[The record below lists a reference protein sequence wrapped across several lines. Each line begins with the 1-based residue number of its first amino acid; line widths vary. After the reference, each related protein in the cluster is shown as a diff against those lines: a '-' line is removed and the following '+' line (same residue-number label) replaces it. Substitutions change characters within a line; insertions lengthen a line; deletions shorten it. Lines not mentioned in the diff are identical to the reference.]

1 MTIKSKISLYIS
13 IIFTVLF
20 GIICISVYSLFSNFR
35 KQEFTERLEEKA
47 KSNIKLL
54 QELKTVNVRILNA
67 LDKRQ
72 EDQLH
77 KDQTLIF
84 NGDYELIYATR
95 RKNDIQWTK
104 ETLRHIQSV
113 KKWYWSKGELELF
126 GLYYPN
132 QHQSYIAIIAAKDSL
147 GIRKMNFL
155 RYSLLGAYL
164 IFTLAAWL
172 ISFLIIKRQLK
183 PLDDFHHEITRIN
196 EQNLNESFV
205 VPIQSKNE
213 IHLLSNEFNH
223 MIQRISKA
231 YQKQKEFTSQASHE
245 LRTPLARMSSQIENQ
260 LTHVDDEQAKFL
272 KKQLDEVTQLN
283 ELISSLLI
291 LSKMESKQNELNETC
306 RLDEIVYNCIE
317 KVTRVFP
324 LFKVHLEFD
333 NSEDLSDAL
342 TIRMNAQ
349 LLEIAIGNLLKNAW
363 VYGNE
368 KAPIIKF
375 GYENQRCYLQIV
387 NKGKLL
393 KESEIDLLY
402 EPFMRGENAK
412 NKEGLGL
419 GLRIVYRILQI
430 YGYQIAYSK
439 QHKSNCF
446 RITF

>member
-20 GIICISVYSLFSNFR
+20 GIICISVYTLFSNFR
-35 KQEFTERLEEKA
+35 KQEFTERLQEKA

-67 LDKRQ
+67 LDKKQ
-72 EDQLH
+72 EDELH
-77 KDQTLIF
+77 RDQTLIF
-84 NGDYELIYATR
+84 NGDFKLIYATR
-95 RKNDIQWTK
+95 TTHSIRWNKHTLTSIKK
-104 ETLRHIQSV
+104 E
-113 KKWYWSKGELELF
+113 KKRYWSNGDLELM
-126 GLYYPN
+126 GIYSPSPD
-132 QHQSYIAIIAAKDSL
+132 QSYIAITAAEDRL
-147 GIRKMNFL
+147 GNQNMNFL
-155 RYSLLGAYL
+155 RYSLIVAYL

-183 PLDDFHHEITRIN
+183 PLDDFHLEISRIN

-223 MIQRISKA
+223 MIQRISTA

-245 LRTPLARMSSQIENQ
+245 LRTPLARMSSQIENH
-260 LTHVDDEQAKFL
+260 LTQVDEEQAKFL

-291 LSKMESKQNELNETC
+291 LSKMESNQNELNETC

-317 KVTRVFP
+317 KVTRIFP
-324 LFKVHLEFD
+324 QFKVQLIFD
-333 NSEDLSDAL
+333 SNEDLSDAL
-342 TIRMNAQ
+342 SIRMNAQ

-375 GYENQRCYLQIV
+375 GFEQSRCFLQIE

-393 KESEIDLLY
+393 KDKEIDLLY

-430 YGYQIAYSK
+430 YGYQITYRK
-439 QHKSNCF
+439 EHKSNCF